1 MIVDTIPV
9 DSKRD
14 AFASSMSASTSL
26 PSSSTFIQ
34 PQPTISVT
42 GQYSN
47 DLDDAPPPYELV
59 TPSSPSQP
67 EPTSPISR
75 KSMRKSVEA
84 PQPWTAEIDTIAPGE
99 APCICPTNP
108 AEHVA
113 PSFLRPVPKP
123 SDSVSY
129 EPLPRPFVIDAK
141 PGAVELSKSF
151 APWDIPALHKHDV
164 QKEDWQQLL
173 GDVQACAKLSSGQRI
188 VSGALPVTRHLG
200 PPGHIASFLVEQGMK
215 KQKTT
220 DVAAILDL
228 WNQRFFHPRRLEI
241 ILCRGDKRKSG
252 NERDIEFLAPD
263 RMSGFSGAQSSGSSM
278 SSRNCRRE
286 HCGRRRSCRGQD
298 DEEKTYRLVV
308 VSI

>member
-1 MIVDTIPV
+1 MTWT
-9 DSKRD
+9 
-14 AFASSMSASTSL
+14 MHHLLTSWLRPRRLLNPNRHPPSRGNLCGSPLRPHNLGL
-26 PSSSTFIQ
+26 PRSIQ
-34 PQPTISVT
+34 CVLYLYP
-42 GQYSN
+42 
-47 DLDDAPPPYELV
+47 L
-59 TPSSPSQP
+59 
-67 EPTSPISR
+67 
-75 KSMRKSVEA
+75 
-84 PQPWTAEIDTIAPGE
+84 IDRYLPLLLSAPGE

-228 WNQRFFHPRRLEI
+228 WNQRFFHPRREQIRCICL
-241 ILCRGDKRKSG
+241 
-252 NERDIEFLAPD
+252 
-263 RMSGFSGAQSSGSSM
+263 
-278 SSRNCRRE
+278 
-286 HCGRRRSCRGQD
+286 
-298 DEEKTYRLVV
+298 
-308 VSI
+308 